1 MRKTLTL
8 FSAAVALTASPAAAF
23 DLPEGVRAMIEA
35 AIDSGDPA
43 KVATVIELARQ
54 THTEDAAEIDALETA
69 FRTGQE
75 AAAQQQAAAERE
87 AIENAGI
94 FERWGGKGQ
103 VGAFRSTGN
112 SENIGL
118 TAALRLEREGADWT
132 HLLRGNAD
140 YQESRGVVTRERFL
154 AAYEPRLQLGDNL
167 FAYGLT
173 QFERDRISGF
183 SARYI
188 VSGGFGWS
196 PIDGDGI
203 SLALRAGPAWR
214 YTDFIAEPD
223 RERLAGLAAGD
234 FDWKVADRITATQD
248 ASAVVAS
255 NNTTLSSL
263 TGVEFGVTDRLSTR
277 VSYQVDYESDP
288 PVGKVDTDTITRF
301 TLVYGF

>member
-1 MRKTLTL
+1 MRKTLP
-8 FSAAVALTASPAAAF
+8 FAAFVSVIATPAAAL
-23 DLPEGVRAMIEA
+23 DLPEGVRVMIEA
-35 AIDSGDPA
+35 AIDGGDPQ

-54 THTEDAAEIDALETA
+54 THPEGAAEIDALETA

-75 AAAQQQAAAERE
+75 AAAQQQAAQERE
-87 AIENAGI
+87 ALEDAGL
-94 FERWGGKGQ
+94 FERWSGKGQ

-118 TAALRLEREGADWT
+118 TAALRIERQGADWT

-140 YQESRGVVTRERFL
+140 YQETRGITTRERFL
-154 AAYEPRLQLGDNL
+154 AAYEPRLQLGDDM
-167 FAYGLT
+167 FVYGLT

-188 VSGGFGWS
+188 VSGGLGWS
-196 PIDGDGI
+196 PIEGDGI
-203 SLALRAGPAWR
+203 SLAVRAGPAYR

-223 RERLAGLAAGD
+223 RERLAGLAAVD
-234 FDWKVADRITATQD
+234 FDWQMADRITVTQD
-248 ASAVVAS
+248 ASVVVAT
-255 NNTTLSSL
+255 NNTTLSLL
-263 TGVEFGVTDRLSTR
+263 TGMEFGVTDRLSTR

-288 PVGKVDTDTITRF
+288 PVGKLDTDTITRF

>member
-1 MRKTLTL
+1 MRTTLPIAAL
-8 FSAAVALTASPAAAF
+8 FSLIAAPAAAL
-23 DLPEGVRAMIEA
+23 DLPQGVRAMIEA
-35 AIDSGDPA
+35 AIDTGDPD

-54 THTEDAAEIDALETA
+54 THPEDTAEIDALATA

-75 AAAQQQAAAERE
+75 AAAQQQAVQDRE
-87 AIENAGI
+87 ALENAGL
-94 FERWGGKGQ
+94 FERWSGKGQ

-167 FAYGLT
+167 FAYGLG

-188 VSGGFGWS
+188 VSGGLGWT
-196 PIDGDGI
+196 PIDSDSI
-203 SLALRAGPAWR
+203 SFAVKAGPAYR

-223 RERLAGLAAGD
+223 RERLAGLAAFD
-234 FDWKVADRITATQD
+234 FDWQIAERLTVTQD
-248 ASAVVAS
+248 ANAVIATDNS
-255 NNTTLSSL
+255 TLSSL
-263 TGVEFGVTDRLSTR
+263 IGIEFGVTDRLRTR
-277 VSYQVDYESDP
+277 ASYQVDYESDP
-288 PVGKVDTDTITRF
+288 PLGKVDTDTITRF